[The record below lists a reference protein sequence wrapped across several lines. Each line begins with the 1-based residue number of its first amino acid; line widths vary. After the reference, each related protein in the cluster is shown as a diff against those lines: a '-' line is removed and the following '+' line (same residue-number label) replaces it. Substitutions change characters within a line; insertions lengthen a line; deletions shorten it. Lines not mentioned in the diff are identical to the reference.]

1 MSVYNKIF
9 VCFVILTSIIIF
21 SGCETV
27 RISTSEV
34 MQQPEGTKYYLAHN
48 LWTNGRH
55 KISSINYQYGSVLP
69 FGTEVKILDISK
81 NEIKFQVVPSG
92 YKYTIKYYEKYAMEP
107 IQEYLKKLITTE
119 SRSELAKG
127 VSSEFLDAML
137 RGKVLPG
144 MTRKEVILTY
154 GPPSPHR
161 TPSLLNPTWVYWL
174 RRWPVSITSRVVF
187 KGDKVLQV
195 MK

>member
-1 MSVYNKIF
+1 MSIYKKIF
-9 VCFVILTSIIIF
+9 ILSAVLLTIASF
-21 SGCETV
+21 SGCETT

-34 MQQPEGTKYYLAHN
+34 MQQPKGTKYYLAHN

-69 FGTEVKILDISK
+69 FGTQVKVLEVTS
-81 NEIKFQVVPSG
+81 NEIRFQVIPG
-92 YKYTIKYYEKYAMEP
+92 GHKYTIKYYEQYAMEP

-119 SRSELAKG
+119 NRAEMTKDTSP
-127 VSSEFLDAML
+127 EFLDAML
-137 RGKVLPG
+137 RGEVRPG

-161 TPSLLNPTWVYWL
+161 TPSQLNPTWVYWL
-174 RRWPVSITSRVVF
+174 RRWPVSITSRVIF

-195 MK
+195 MR